1 MTKRLSD
8 EMTAMTDG
16 KPGPSDPGMKWVKVK
31 KTEMKM
37 DAKGYMVTQDVE
49 SWEQQPVAKKSTQ
62 AKTTTA
68 E

>member
-16 KPGPSDPGMKWVKVK
+16 KPGPCDPGMKWVKVK

-49 SWEQQPVAKKSTQ
+49 SWE
-62 AKTTTA
+62 
-68 E
+68 